1 MKRMIPTSLNAQ
13 TPTHI
18 DTGQGEDSIYLW
30 ENPLY
35 LIPVIILIALLI
47 LFVWIR
53 KKK

>member
-1 MKRMIPTSLNAQ
+1 MLIPLLSAQ

-18 DTGQGEDSIYLW
+18 DPGQGDESIYLW

-35 LIPVIILIALLI
+35 LIPIVVVIALLI
-47 LFVWIR
+47 LFAWIR

>member
-1 MKRMIPTSLNAQ
+1 MIPKLLSAQ

-18 DTGQGEDSIYLW
+18 DPGQGDESIYLW

-35 LIPVIILIALLI
+35 LIPVVILIALLI
-47 LFVWIR
+47 LFAWIR